1 MERNKSETRIPLSG
15 SKEAGMA
22 RAGELASGS
31 DGFRTPDINNP
42 TVGVMHGDKVVA
54 EKRLDG
60 QERASL
66 VVQTGSVEVQGS
78 NGESHTIDA
87 EGVE

>member
-42 TVGVMHGDKVVA
+42 TVGVMHGD
-54 EKRLDG
+54 
-60 QERASL
+60 
-66 VVQTGSVEVQGS
+66 
-78 NGESHTIDA
+78 NGC
-87 EGVE
+87 G